1 MQVSQLDFAI
11 VQATANA
18 ERAEQLA
25 EISKAKIA
33 ALETQLRQT
42 EEIVRGK
49 ESTIKSLQ
57 QALIA
62 QMEDIDRQ
70 INDLESRLRYLN
82 ADLLRSL

>member
-1 MQVSQLDFAI
+1 LDFAI
-11 VQATANA
+11 AQATTNA
-18 ERAEQLA
+18 ERTEQLA

-57 QALIA
+57 QALQPKCRTSISKSMISSPDCA
-62 QMEDIDRQ
+62 IVTPFCFAAF
-70 INDLESRLRYLN
+70 RLITN
-82 ADLLRSL
+82 